1 MEEQSMQENNQNMT
15 GKNILEETFGIKT
28 VKEIIEE
35 TAEDICENYCRYRNT
50 EDEDGLCDR
59 VRDGSLC
66 PLERLL

>member
-1 MEEQSMQENNQNMT
+1 MCREKETDMETQV
-15 GKNILEETFGIKT
+15 KT

-50 EDEDGLCDR
+50 TDEDGLCDWI
-59 VRDGSLC
+59 RDGSLC

>member
-1 MEEQSMQENNQNMT
+1 MEIQ
-15 GKNILEETFGIKT
+15 IKT

-35 TAEDICENYCRYRNT
+35 TAEDICENYCRYHGT

-59 VRDGSLC
+59 TRDGSLC